1 MSDSLI
7 LTVEALLLCEGLM
20 LDDPEW
26 DTRHCPTI
34 VGPMS
39 VDPSGKR
46 GIPLLHGL
54 VACAL

>member
-1 MSDSLI
+1 
-7 LTVEALLLCEGLM
+7 M